1 MPTLTDPFGW
11 FTLEVPEGWDTHT
24 EDCVTTL
31 RRPAG
36 QGTVYLSGA
45 RHARGPQ
52 PGFGGATFLARF
64 LRSLGL
70 EVADDQIGHGGYP
83 GWQVYS
89 YRRDTDE
96 RHWRFW
102 SVTDDETA
110 LLISY
115 TCERDEVGAE
125 ADEVEEIVRSARLY
139 HSAPVH

>member
-1 MPTLTDPFGW
+1 MPVLTDPFGW
-11 FTLEVPEGWDTHT
+11 FTLEVPDGWDMCT

-31 RRPAG
+31 RSPRA

-52 PGFGGATFLARF
+52 PGFGGADFLARF

-70 EVADDQIGHGGYP
+70 TVELEEIGSGGYS
-83 GWQVYS
+83 GCHVYS
-89 YRRDTDE
+89 YQRDTDE

-115 TCERDEVGAE
+115 TCERTEVGEE
-125 ADEVEEIVRSARLY
+125 AAEVEEMVRSARLY
-139 HSAPVH
+139 RSAPVH

>member
-11 FTLEVPEGWDTHT
+11 FTLEVPDGWEKHT

-31 RRPAG
+31 RRPDG
-36 QGTVYLSGA
+36 KGVLYLSGA

-52 PGFGGATFLARF
+52 PGFGGASFLARF

-70 EVADDQIGHGGYP
+70 DVAEEQIASGGHP
-83 GWQVYS
+83 GWRVYS
-89 YRRDTDE
+89 YRRDTAE

>member
-1 MPTLTDPFGW
+1 MPVLTDPFGW
-11 FTLEVPEGWDTHT
+11 FTLDVPEGWDMQT

-31 RRPAG
+31 TSRRGP
-36 QGTVYLSGA
+36 GTVYLSGA

-52 PGFGGATFLARF
+52 PGFGGPDFLARF

-70 EVADDQIGHGGYP
+70 QVDAGEIEAGGPP
-83 GWQVYS
+83 GCHVYS
-89 YRRDTDE
+89 YRRDTPE

-102 SVTDDETA
+102 SVTDEETA

-115 TCERDEVGAE
+115 TCDRAE
-125 ADEVEEIVRSARLY
+125 LGEEAEEVEQMVRSARLY

>member
-1 MPTLTDPFGW
+1 MPVLTDPFGW
-11 FTLEVPEGWDTHT
+11 FTLEVPDGWGMHT

-31 RRPAG
+31 RSPRG

-52 PGFGGATFLARF
+52 PGFGGVDFLARF
-64 LRSLGL
+64 LRSLGV
-70 EVADDQIGHGGYP
+70 EVEHEEIASGGQP
-83 GWQVYS
+83 GCQVYW
-89 YRRDTDE
+89 YHRDTDS

-102 SVTDDETA
+102 SVTDHETA

-115 TCERDEVGAE
+115 TCERTDLGAE